1 MLNQMTL
8 ENYQMTIEKRQ
19 DHLAIFISNLNI
31 GGAERVAVTMAN
43 EFANKG
49 TEVDLVVMNSIGP
62 MAKSVSSKVK
72 IVDLGTRRGRTSFF
86 SLITYIKNSRP
97 EAVLS
102 LLIVPNALLGLSRLF
117 LGPRRPRLIGSEH
130 SYTTD
135 VTIRG
140 NRKTIPLFAYVL
152 AARVG
157 YRLLDGVVVPSQGIV
172 FRLTQQRLVTR
183 KKIVVIP
190 NPIDLSEITLKP
202 DSKSQTEASIK
213 LIAVGRLDEIKDYP
227 TMIRAVGLL
236 RNTYKVSLDII
247 GDGNIKESLTNLIN
261 ELNLAEHITL
271 VGEVLELSH
280 WYREADVLVLSS
292 LSEGFGNVIVEAL
305 AHGTPVVS
313 TDCPSGP
320 SDIITE
326 NTYGRLVPV
335 GDFVALADAIIQ
347 VRLQAIDKKILRA
360 RAEDFECSKICDAYK
375 KVLIKKNCDY

>member
-1 MLNQMTL
+1 
-8 ENYQMTIEKRQ
+8 
-19 DHLAIFISNLNI
+19 
-31 GGAERVAVTMAN
+31 
-43 EFANKG
+43 
-49 TEVDLVVMNSIGP
+49 
-62 MAKSVSSKVK
+62 
-72 IVDLGTRRGRTSFF
+72 
-86 SLITYIKNSRP
+86 
-97 EAVLS
+97 
-102 LLIVPNALLGLSRLF
+102 
-117 LGPRRPRLIGSEH
+117 
-130 SYTTD
+130 
-135 VTIRG
+135 
-140 NRKTIPLFAYVL
+140 
-152 AARVG
+152 
-157 YRLLDGVVVPSQGIV
+157 
-172 FRLTQQRLVTR
+172 
-183 KKIVVIP
+183 VIP

-247 GDGNIKESLTNLIN
+247 GDGNIKESLINLIN